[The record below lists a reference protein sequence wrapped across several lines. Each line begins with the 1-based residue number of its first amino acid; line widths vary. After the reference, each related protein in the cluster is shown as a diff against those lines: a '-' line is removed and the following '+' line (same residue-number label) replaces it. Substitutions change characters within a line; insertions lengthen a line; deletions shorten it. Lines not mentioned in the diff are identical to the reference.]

1 VVKKLRICFLV
12 SSLDAG
18 GAERVATTLSNA
30 WAARGDEVSLIAT
43 FSAGGKPFYAVSDAV
58 ELISLADVVNT
69 RKKNI
74 GSYAKRFVALRRLLK
89 ERNPDVVI
97 SFLPNVNVAAVLT
110 TLFTGIPLILCE
122 RNDPS
127 GRSPRSFWE
136 LCSRLT
142 FRYGD
147 MFTVQ
152 TDAVAEKIHRYYPGL
167 KRVRAVPNPIPED
180 VAAHEAGMRN
190 NHRKILLSMG
200 RLEDQKQ
207 FDKAI
212 AAFSAVAA
220 RFPDWDFNIYGEG
233 PLKPRLQVCIEQY
246 GMAERI
252 ALKGRTTKPWEV
264 MAGADAFLMTSK
276 FEGFPNALLEAM
288 GVGLPCV
295 VTDCPSGPS
304 EMTRQG
310 KDALLVPMQDQK
322 ALISALEDI
331 MRDEGLRCTLG
342 NQARDSVLRRYS
354 LKAVIEQWDRVFS
367 EVRSPMQKDGFLQGE
382 ANEA

>member
-1 VVKKLRICFLV
+1 MRICFLV

-18 GAERVATTLSNA
+18 GAERVATTLCNA
-30 WAARGDEVSLIAT
+30 WAARGDDVSLIAT
-43 FSAGGKPFYAVSDAV
+43 FSAGGEPFYAVSDAV
-58 ELISLADVVNT
+58 ELVSLADVVKT
-69 RKKNI
+69 RNKNI
-74 GSYAKRFVALRRLLK
+74 GSYAKRFVALRSLLT

-136 LCSRLT
+136 FCSRLT

-152 TDAVAEKIHRYYPGL
+152 TDAVSEKIHHYYPGL
-167 KRVRAVPNPIPED
+167 KRVRTIPNPIPED
-180 VAAHEAGMRN
+180 VAAHEAVMRN
-190 NHRKILLSMG
+190 NDRKILLSMG

-233 PLKPRLQVCIEQY
+233 PLKPQLQACIEQH

-331 MRDEGLRCTLG
+331 MRDEELRCTLG
-342 NQARDSVLRRYS
+342 NQARNSVLRRYS
-354 LKAVIEQWDRVFS
+354 LKAVIEQWDRIFS
-367 EVRSPMQKDGFLQGE
+367 EVRSPTQKDGFLQGE

>member
-1 VVKKLRICFLV
+1 MRICFLV

-30 WAARGDEVSLIAT
+30 WAARGDGVSLIAT

-74 GSYAKRFVALRRLLK
+74 GSYAKRFVALRRLVK
-89 ERNPDVVI
+89 ERSPDVVI
-97 SFLPNVNVAAVLT
+97 SFLPNVNVAAVLA

-127 GRSPRSFWE
+127 GRPPSSFWE

-167 KRVRAVPNPIPED
+167 KRVRTVPNPIPED

-190 NHRKILLSMG
+190 KHRKILLSMG

-212 AAFSAVAA
+212 AAFSAVAS

-233 PLKPRLQVCIEQY
+233 PLKPQLQACIEQY

-264 MAGADAFLMTSK
+264 MADADAFLMTSK

-310 KDALLVPMQDQK
+310 KDALLVPMQDRD

-354 LKAVIEQWDRVFS
+354 LKAVIEQWDRLFS